1 MCGGGALALS
11 EFHLGQSLR
20 SGEAQS
26 VEHPVPSNSTEVPHQ
41 GFVFIPRN
49 RTDHLIGPPLDDNRI
64 NTYKDE
70 ETKNVS
76 DEVKR

>member
-1 MCGGGALALS
+1 VCGGGALALNN
-11 EFHLGQSLR
+11 FYLGHLLR
-20 SGEAQS
+20 SGEAQGM
-26 VEHPVPSNSTEVPHQ
+26 EYPIPADPAEMTHQ

-49 RTDHLIGPPLDDNRI
+49 RTDHLIGPALDDNRI
-64 NTYKDE
+64 NTCKDK